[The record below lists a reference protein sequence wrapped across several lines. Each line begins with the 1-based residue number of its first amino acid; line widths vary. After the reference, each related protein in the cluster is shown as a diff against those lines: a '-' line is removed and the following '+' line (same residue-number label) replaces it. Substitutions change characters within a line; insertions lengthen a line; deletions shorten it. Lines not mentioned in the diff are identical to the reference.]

1 MAKFAALS
9 AKDLRTP
16 ARDAGR
22 LARRVPFVVCVEADD
37 GSWFELD
44 ATSEEHG
51 RTLAD
56 NMVRPEHACRGC
68 SLWRVR
74 EGSGKLAKRP
84 SYTIWAE

>member
-1 MAKFAALS
+1 MPKFAARTI
-9 AKDLRTP
+9 KDLMTP

-22 LARRVPFVVCVEADD
+22 LARRVPFVVCCEADD

-56 NMVRPEHACRGC
+56 NMIRPEHACRGC

-74 EGSGKLAKRP
+74 DGSGKLAKRS
-84 SYTIWAE
+84 SYNVYA